1 MVSELLSR
9 YSEMPIQEISD
20 STEIY
25 PDHIYLMPPRKNMM
39 IASDVGRHPKR
50 PVRTSRTGL
59 HLLSV
64 YLRALYRGNG
74 FPFAWRL
81 PVASSCELLY
91 QVTLISCE
99 SGAGFL

>member
-39 IASDVGRHPKR
+39 IASDVGRHP
-50 PVRTSRTGL
+50 
-59 HLLSV
+59 
-64 YLRALYRGNG
+64 
-74 FPFAWRL
+74 
-81 PVASSCELLY
+81 
-91 QVTLISCE
+91 
-99 SGAGFL
+99 